1 MAGIDS
7 LETLMQEE
15 LRDIYD
21 AEKQLTK
28 ALPKMA
34 KKATSEELKTAF
46 EEHLRQTEQ
55 QIERLDQVFE
65 QLELPARGKRC
76 EGMKSLIKEGE
87 EMISEAADD
96 STRDAVMIAAAQ
108 KVEHYEIA
116 AYGTLRTWATV
127 LGQAEVA
134 SLIGETLEEE
144 KQADQ
149 KLTQIAEAFVNQ
161 ASAEEG
167 GEEEEGEEQ
176 AAPRGRG
183 QTAAAPS
190 RGRQQA
196 ADRAGRSSSRSGSSG
211 SRRKSR

>member
-7 LETLMQEE
+7 LEALMQAE
-15 LRDIYD
+15 LKDIYD

-34 KKATSEELKTAF
+34 KKATAEELKTAI

-55 QIERLDQVFE
+55 HIERLDQVFE
-65 QLELPARGKRC
+65 QLGIPARGMKC
-76 EGMKSLIKEGE
+76 EGMKYLIKEGDD
-87 EMISEAADD
+87 MIGEAADD
-96 STRDAVMIAAAQ
+96 STRDAVMIASAQ

-116 AYGTLRTWATV
+116 AYGTLRTWANV
-127 LGQAEVA
+127 LGQTEAA
-134 SLIGETLEEE
+134 ALFGETLEEE

-183 QTAAAPS
+183 PTASASS

-196 ADRAGRSSSRSGSSG
+196 ADRAGRSGGRSGSSG

>member
-1 MAGIDS
+1 
-7 LETLMQEE
+7 
-15 LRDIYD
+15 
-21 AEKQLTK
+21 
-28 ALPKMA
+28 
-34 KKATSEELKTAF
+34 
-46 EEHLRQTEQ
+46 
-55 QIERLDQVFE
+55 
-65 QLELPARGKRC
+65 
-76 EGMKSLIKEGE
+76 MKNLIKEGE
-87 EMISEAADD
+87 DMIGEAEDD
-96 STRDAVMIAAAQ
+96 STRDAIMIASAQ

-127 LGQAEVA
+127 LGQTEAA
-134 SLIGETLEEE
+134 SLFGETLEEE

-167 GEEEEGEEQ
+167 GDEEEGEEQ

-183 QTAAAPS
+183 QTASASS

-196 ADRAGRSSSRSGSSG
+196 ADRGSRSGSGSGSSG